1 MDIYIKEAIIHQFS
15 PQSLDLQF
23 SKDPLE
29 LSPRIDE
36 YLRKKIEKVYSEDA
50 KKGAFDSE
58 NTFFSHI
65 QDDLMESSRTISRLW
80 LEAFKEAENQKM
92 NDLIFVGF
100 EKEGQS
106 HFAFLRLVLRYS
118 LTDLGQE
125 ENRIQLTQNHLPGF
139 GASPDEG
146 LVVNRVTGQ
155 YFLLEKRIK
164 AQGSFLHYFSEKLLE
179 VELAPSPKKS
189 IQTMEKAAQ
198 KIAESFQADDFQFQS
213 KLKSSLHKNLEE
225 KQELRPEDIAN
236 DLFQDNLTARL
247 TFIDQMKEEVPE
259 TIQFQEIDSQRQLK
273 RLENQKLSLSNGIQ
287 LIVPNP
293 VYEDAEAVE
302 FIMNEDGTY
311 SILIKNVDTIESL

>member
-1 MDIYIKEAIIHQFS
+1 MDIYIKEVIIHQFS

-23 SKDPLE
+23 SQESLE

-36 YLRKKIEKVYSEDA
+36 YLRKKIEKVYSDDA

-65 QDDLMESSRTISRLW
+65 QDDLMDSSKAISQLW
-80 LEAFKEAENQKM
+80 LDAFKEAENQKM
-92 NDLIFVGF
+92 NDLIFINF
-100 EKEGQS
+100 DKEGQP
-106 HFAFLRLVLRYS
+106 HFAFLRLVLRDS

-139 GASPDEG
+139 GASPDEA

-247 TFIDQMKEEVPE
+247 TFLDQMKEEVPE

-293 VYEDAEAVE
+293 VYEDSESVE
-302 FIMNEDGTY
+302 FMMNEDGTY
-311 SILIKNVDTIESL
+311 SILIKNIDAIESL

>member
-1 MDIYIKEAIIHQFS
+1 MDIYIKEVIIHQFS

-23 SKDPLE
+23 SQESLE

-36 YLRKKIEKVYSEDA
+36 YLRKKIEKVYSDDA

-65 QDDLMESSRTISRLW
+65 QDDLMDSSQAISQLW
-80 LEAFKEAENQKM
+80 LDAFKEAENQKM
-92 NDLIFVGF
+92 NDLIFINF
-100 EKEGQS
+100 DKEGQP
-106 HFAFLRLVLRYS
+106 HFAFLRLVLRDS

-146 LVVNRVTGQ
+146 LVVNRLTGQ

-179 VELAPSPKKS
+179 VDLAPSPKKS
-189 IQTMEKAAQ
+189 IQTIEKTAQ

-247 TFIDQMKEEVPE
+247 TFLDQMKEEVPE

-293 VYEDAEAVE
+293 VYEDSESVE
-302 FIMNEDGTY
+302 FMMNEDGTY
-311 SILIKNVDTIESL
+311 SILIKNIDAIESL

>member
-1 MDIYIKEAIIHQFS
+1 MDIYIKEVIIHQFS

-23 SKDPLE
+23 SQESLE

-36 YLRKKIEKVYSEDA
+36 YLRKKIEKVYSDDA

-65 QDDLMESSRTISRLW
+65 QDDLMDSSKAISQLW
-80 LEAFKEAENQKM
+80 LDAFKEAENQKM
-92 NDLIFVGF
+92 NDLIFINF
-100 EKEGQS
+100 DKEGQP
-106 HFAFLRLVLRYS
+106 HFAFLRLVLRDS

-146 LVVNRVTGQ
+146 LVVNRLTGQ

-179 VELAPSPKKS
+179 VDLAPSPKKS
-189 IQTMEKAAQ
+189 IQTIEKTAQ

-247 TFIDQMKEEVPE
+247 TFLDQMKEEVPE

-293 VYEDAEAVE
+293 VYEDSESVE
-302 FIMNEDGTY
+302 FMMNEDGTY
-311 SILIKNVDTIESL
+311 SILIKNIDAIESL

>member
-1 MDIYIKEAIIHQFS
+1 MDIYIKEVIIHQFS

-23 SKDPLE
+23 SQECLE

-36 YLRKKIEKVYSEDA
+36 YLRKKIEKVYSDDA

-65 QDDLMESSRTISRLW
+65 QDDLMDSSKAISQLW
-80 LEAFKEAENQKM
+80 LDAFKEAENQKM
-92 NDLIFVGF
+92 NDLIFINF
-100 EKEGQS
+100 DKEGQP
-106 HFAFLRLVLRYS
+106 HFAFLRLVLRDS

-146 LVVNRVTGQ
+146 LVVNRLTGQ

-179 VELAPSPKKS
+179 VDLAPSPKKS
-189 IQTMEKAAQ
+189 IQTIEKTAQ

-247 TFIDQMKEEVPE
+247 TFLDQVKEEVPE
-259 TIQFQEIDSQRQLK
+259 KIQFQEIDSQRQLK

-293 VYEDAEAVE
+293 VYEDSESVE
-302 FIMNEDGTY
+302 FMMNEDGTY
-311 SILIKNVDTIESL
+311 SILIKNIDAIESL